1 MLRQIFAITLKDL
14 KILLRDRSGLTS
26 LVLMPIMFIF
36 VMSTALRGA
45 FSSGGSDN
53 PVQLLVVNLDSGHL
67 ADQAI
72 ADLKTVDGLEIE
84 ESWEGQRLTRAIA
97 DGLISDGERRVAIVF
112 PADFTQR
119 ILASATDAA
128 QPAATVTFIADPAA
142 GAQFLGP
149 IQGSVQG
156 FILRVASYAQAP
168 GQIGAAFDQMAQE
181 ANPQV
186 APVIKQI
193 GEGFVNQINTN
204 GGLGGSA
211 GESPVAFEQTAPANF
226 KVEKFPDSVQQ
237 SVPGYTLF
245 GVFFIVQLVAT
256 SILREKQEGTFRRLL
271 IAPMPRAALLI
282 GKVLPYYI
290 VNLIQVALM
299 FLVGVLAFNMSLGR
313 DPLALVVVTLAA
325 AAAATGL
332 GLLVAA
338 VGKTPEQIGGISSL
352 LVITLAALG
361 GVMVPTFIMP
371 PFMQTLSKIS
381 PHAWALG
388 GYQDIIVRGLGLSAV
403 MPEVGALVLFAA
415 VFFGV
420 AVWRFR
426 FE

>member
-1 MLRQIFAITLKDL
+1 MLHQIFAITLKDL
-14 KILLRDRSGLTS
+14 QILLRDRGGLTS
-26 LVLMPIMFIF
+26 LFLMPIMFIF
-36 VMSTALRGA
+36 VMSAALRGA

-53 PVQLLVVNLDSGHL
+53 PVQLLVVNLDSGGL

-84 ESWEGQRLTRAIA
+84 ESWAGQRLTRATA

-112 PADFTQR
+112 PTDFTQR
-119 ILASATDAA
+119 ILASATDPT
-128 QPAATVTFIADPAA
+128 QPATIVTFIADPAA

-156 FILRVASYAQAP
+156 FILRVASYAQTP
-168 GQIGAAFDQMAQE
+168 GQIDAAFDQMVQE

-193 GEGFVNQINTN
+193 GQGFVNQINTN
-204 GGLGGSA
+204 GGLGGSP

-299 FLVGVLAFNMSLGR
+299 FLVGVLAFNMSLGN

-338 VGKTPEQIGGISSL
+338 VGRTPEQIGGISSL

-361 GVMVPTFIMP
+361 GVMVPTYIMP

-381 PHAWALG
+381 PHAWALA

-420 AVWRFR
+420 AVWRFK